1 MTVTETD
8 PPAESATV
16 PWGRVGALVG
26 GQAAVQ
32 LGSFALL
39 IAMNWTAVQLGG
51 AGAVTLLML
60 AATVP
65 RALMLIFGG
74 ALADVLGPRFVL
86 LRTTSARAALLAFG
100 AVITATTQQLWP
112 LVGIALLEGVLLG
125 MAGPASGTLLPR
137 FARGDQ
143 LARANSAYATVLRVA
158 PVLGAPVGAWLI
170 TVGELW
176 VAMLT
181 AAATGVVWLGCLL
194 FITRGF
200 TRPARQVGGRSLLR
214 RSGDGFQLLAQYPRL
229 RWMFVTSLC
238 LDMAFS
244 WPVEVA
250 LPLLVHERGWGV
262 GAVAMVLAAFSL
274 GALAS
279 SALGAAFAHRIPVFF
294 RLVVTGA
301 GLAAGITVMALMGSP
316 GSLTAVAAGVGL
328 LSGLNGPAIVTLYQQ
343 ATPEG
348 RMGAAMSTLALA
360 GIGAA
365 PLSIAL
371 FSSLSLVLGV
381 ERTWLL
387 CGAVAAVSPIAALLA
402 LRARPPA
409 VDPGGP
415 PAGGDGTGSPG
426 PAPSAKDSSEAL
438 AVPPAPPV
446 PASDHD
452 GRDDRDDRDGVPLE
466 AGSGRPVPTAAAP
479 AGGPADAAGREPPRE
494 GAPHPSGE
502 PVPLPT

>member
-8 PPAESATV
+8 PPAESAAV

-51 AGAVTLLML
+51 AKAVTLLML

-65 RALMLIFGG
+65 RALMLVFGG
-74 ALADVLGPRFVL
+74 ATADVLGPRFVL
-86 LRTTSARAALLAFG
+86 LRTTSARAGLLAVG
-100 AVITATTQQLWP
+100 AVVTATTHTLWP
-112 LVGIALLEGVLLG
+112 LVVIALLEGILLG
-125 MAGPASGTLLPR
+125 LASPASGMLLPS

-143 LARANSAYATVLRVA
+143 LARANSAYSMVLRVA

-176 VAMLT
+176 VAMLA

-200 TRPARQVGGRSLLR
+200 TRPARQAGGRSLLR
-214 RSGDGFQLLAQYPRL
+214 RSGDGFRLLARYPRL
-229 RWMFVTSLC
+229 RWMFITSLC

-250 LPLLVHERGWGV
+250 LPLLVHQRGWGV

-294 RLVVTGA
+294 RLVVTSA
-301 GLAAGITVMALMGSP
+301 GLAAGITLMALMGSP
-316 GSLTAVAAGVGL
+316 GSLTAVAAAVGL

-343 ATPEG
+343 AAPEG

-387 CGAVAAVSPIAALLA
+387 CGAIAAVSPVTAILA
-402 LRARPPA
+402 LRSRPPA
-409 VDPGGP
+409 ADPGEPG
-415 PAGGDGTGSPG
+415 AGGDGTGSPG
-426 PAPSAKDSSEAL
+426 PAPSVKDSSEAL
-438 AVPPAPPV
+438 AVPPVPPV

-452 GRDDRDDRDGVPLE
+452 GRDGVPPG
-466 AGSGRPVPTAAAP
+466 AGSGRPVTTAPVP
-479 AGGPADAAGREPPRE
+479 AGVPADAAGRELPPG
-494 GAPHPSGE
+494 GAPHPAGE